1 MGQPMKQ
8 QPNMMAQQPNMNQ
21 SMNQQPNMMAQQPT
35 GAMNSSFNPNM
46 MAQQSGFDPNAGSSI
61 PLQKQAAPVVK
72 AKALYPFQGQDA
84 SELTFQF
91 NEEIIV
97 LRQGGEWWEGEL
109 NGRRGLFPSNYVKL
123 C

>member
-1 MGQPMKQ
+1 MPSSGGAPMGGQPMGQPQ
-8 QPNMMAQQPNMNQ
+8 QMGGQPQQFSN
-21 SMNQQPNMMAQQPT
+21 T
-35 GAMNSSFNPNM
+35 T
-46 MAQQSGFDPNAGSSI
+46 FDPNAQQASGIS
-61 PLQKQAAPVVK
+61 LQKPAQPAIVK

-91 NEEIIV
+91 NEEIVV

-123 C
+123 V